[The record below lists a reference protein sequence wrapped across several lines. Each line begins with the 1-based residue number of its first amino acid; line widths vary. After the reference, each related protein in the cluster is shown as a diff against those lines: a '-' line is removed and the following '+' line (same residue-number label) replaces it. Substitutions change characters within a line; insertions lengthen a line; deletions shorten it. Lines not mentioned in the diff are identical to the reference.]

1 MKGTETRK
9 AFDRAL
15 QALPITQHKALWEMY
30 IHWVKDFGIPETII
44 RVYKRYLMYD
54 SSHREDFVKYL
65 EDINQFEEAARQLV
79 ICVDD
84 ENYVSPSGRTH
95 HELWMHLC
103 DLCANHPD
111 AVANYLNVENIIRSG
126 IARYSDEVGR
136 LWCRL
141 ADYYIRLG
149 QFERAR
155 DIYEEAIGTVSTVR
169 DFTIIFDAYT
179 KVEESVISTKARML
193 EADFN
198 DDDDEEMD
206 EEEKK
211 ELSADVEMGLE
222 RLEYLMDKRPLLLNS
237 VVLRQ
242 NPNNVYEWHKRV
254 KLFKDD
260 PQKALMTFVEGVKTV
275 EPKIATG
282 KLSTLW
288 LAFSKFYERNG
299 DLENARTVMLKA
311 TEVNYKNIDELAN
324 VWVAWSQMELKN
336 ENYEQAL
343 SVLRQAVTEPVL
355 SVSKR
360 KEKAAQLGRG
370 SDADTHISDKLYK
383 NVQVWTVYL
392 DLEESLGTLETCRA
406 AYDRAIAL
414 KVITA
419 QMILNY
425 ASFLEDNNFFEDS
438 FRIYEQGVTLFTFPQ
453 VKKIWLIYLDKFIA
467 RYEGTKLERLRDL
480 FEQSV
485 ANVPP
490 EDAPELF
497 IKYAKAEE
505 EYGMAR
511 HAMLVY
517 DRATRMV
524 TDACRLDMY
533 RLYIKK
539 VEQYYGVTRTR
550 VIYERAISELRD
562 EMSRAICLEFADME
576 TKLGEVD
583 RARAIYQHG
592 SQTADPKRDP
602 QYWAKWREFEE
613 AHGNED
619 TFREMLRVMR
629 SIEVAHSQVNYA
641 AIDAI
646 SGVNIES
653 SAANA
658 IDALEMQAEYE
669 ALERGKR
676 KMDVNE
682 SAAKKIKAITEEIN
696 INNVDDIDK
705 IIDSVIE

>member
-1 MKGTETRK
+1 M
-9 AFDRAL
+9 
-15 QALPITQHKALWEMY
+15 Q
-30 IHWVKDFGIPETII
+30 
-44 RVYKRYLMYD
+44 
-54 SSHREDFVKYL
+54 
-65 EDINQFEEAARQLV
+65 
-79 ICVDD
+79 
-84 ENYVSPSGRTH
+84 
-95 HELWMHLC
+95 LC
-103 DLCANHPD
+103 DICAKHPE
-111 AVANYLNVENIIRSG
+111 AVANYLNVETIIRSG

-141 ADYYIRLG
+141 ADYYVRLG

-155 DIYEEAIGTVSTVR
+155 DIYEEAINTVTTVK

-179 KVEESVISTKARML
+179 KVEESVISTKARMM
-193 EADFN
+193 EPD
-198 DDDDEEMD
+198 DDDDEVD
-206 EEEKK
+206 EEELK
-211 ELSADVEMGLE
+211 ELAADVDMGLE

-254 KLFKDD
+254 KLYKDD

-275 EPKIATG
+275 EPKFATG

-288 LAFSKFYERNG
+288 LAFSKFYEKNN
-299 DLENARTVMLKA
+299 DMENARIIMLKA

-324 VWVAWSQMELKN
+324 VWVAWGKMELKH
-336 ENYEQAL
+336 ENFDQAL
-343 SVLRQAVTEPVL
+343 SVMRQAVTEPE
-355 SVSKR
+355 VSIAKR
-360 KEKAAQLGRG
+360 KEKASRQGRG
-370 SDADTHISDKLYK
+370 DVTETHVSDKIHRHLH
-383 NVQVWTVYL
+383 VWTFYL
-392 DLEESLGTLETCRA
+392 DLEESLGTVESCRA

-414 KVITA
+414 RVITA
-419 QMILNY
+419 QMTLSY
-425 ASFLEDNNFFEDS
+425 ASFLEDNNYFEDS
-438 FRIYEQGVTLFTFPQ
+438 FRVYEQGVTLFTFPQ
-453 VKKIWLIYLDKFIA
+453 VKKIWLTYLDKFIA

-485 ANVPP
+485 AHVPP

-524 TDACRLDMY
+524 TDASRLDMY

-562 EMSRAICLEFADME
+562 DMSRTICLEFAEME

-592 SQTADPKRDP
+592 SQTADPRRDP
-602 QYWAKWREFEE
+602 QYWVKWREFEE

-619 TFREMLRVMR
+619 TFRDMLRIMR
-629 SIEVAHSQVNYA
+629 SIEFANSQVSYTAMDALSGNDA
-641 AIDAI
+641 ATI
-646 SGVNIES
+646 S
-653 SAANA
+653 SAV
-658 IDALEMQAEYE
+658 IGIGALEMEAEQD
-669 ALERGKR
+669 AIERSKR
-676 KMDVNE
+676 KMDVIE
-682 SAAKKIKAITEEIN
+682 STAKKIKLISDEIN
-696 INNVDDIDK
+696 INNIDDIDK
-705 IIDSVIE
+705 IIDAAIDG

>member
-1 MKGTETRK
+1 
-9 AFDRAL
+9 
-15 QALPITQHKALWEMY
+15 MY
-30 IHWVKDFGIPETII
+30 INWVKDYGVPETVI
-44 RVYKRYLMYD
+44 RVYKRYLMFD

-65 EDINQFEEAARQLV
+65 EDINQYEEAARQLV
-79 ICVDD
+79 LCVDD
-84 ENYVSPSGRTH
+84 DNYISPSGRTH
-95 HELWMHLC
+95 HELWMQLC
-103 DLCANHPD
+103 DICAKHPE
-111 AVANYLNVENIIRSG
+111 AVANYLNVETIIRSG

-141 ADYYIRLG
+141 ADYYVRLG

-155 DIYEEAIGTVSTVR
+155 DIYEEAVNTVITVK

-179 KVEESVISTKARML
+179 KVEESVISAKARMM
-193 EADFN
+193 EVD
-198 DDDDEEMD
+198 DDDDEID
-206 EEEKK
+206 EEEMK
-211 ELSADVEMGLE
+211 ELAAEVDMGLE

-260 PQKALMTFVEGVKTV
+260 TQKALMTFVEGVKTV
-275 EPKIATG
+275 EPKFATG

-288 LAFSKFYERNG
+288 LAFSKFYEKNN
-299 DLENARTVMLKA
+299 DLENARTIMSKA

-324 VWVAWSQMELKN
+324 VWVTWSKMELKH
-336 ENYEQAL
+336 ENFDGAL
-343 SVLRQAVTEPVL
+343 SVMRQAVKEPE
-355 SVSKR
+355 VSITKR
-360 KEKAAQLGRG
+360 KEKATLQGRG
-370 SDADTHISDKLYK
+370 DATETHISDKLHR
-383 NVQVWTVYL
+383 NLHVWTFYL
-392 DLEESLGTLETCRA
+392 DLEESLGTVESCRA

-414 KVITA
+414 RVITA
-419 QMILNY
+419 QMILSY

-438 FRIYEQGVTLFTFPQ
+438 FRVYEQGVTLFTFPQ
-453 VKKIWLIYLDKFIA
+453 VKKIWLTYLDKFIA

-485 ANVPP
+485 VHVPAD
-490 EDAPELF
+490 DAPELF

-524 TDACRLDMY
+524 TDASRLDMY

-562 EMSRAICLEFADME
+562 DMSRVICLEFAEME

-592 SQTADPKRDP
+592 SQTADPRRDP
-602 QYWAKWREFEE
+602 QYWIKWREFEE

-619 TFREMLRVMR
+619 TFRDMLRVMR
-629 SIEVAHSQVNYA
+629 SIEFANSQVSYA
-641 AIDAI
+641 AIDALN
-646 SGVNIES
+646 GNDDNIIPS
-653 SAANA
+653 SALTG
-658 IDALEMQAEYE
+658 IDALEMQAEQD
-669 ALERGKR
+669 AIGRSKR
-676 KMDVNE
+676 KMDVLE
-682 SAAKKIKAITEEIN
+682 STAKKIKMMSNEID
-696 INNVDDIDK
+696 INNVDDIEK
-705 IIDSVIE
+705 IIEAAIEG